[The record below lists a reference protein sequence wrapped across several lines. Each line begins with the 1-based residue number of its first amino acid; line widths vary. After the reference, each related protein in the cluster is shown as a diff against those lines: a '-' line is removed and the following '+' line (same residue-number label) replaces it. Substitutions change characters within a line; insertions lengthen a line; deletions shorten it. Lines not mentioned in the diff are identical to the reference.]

1 MEVVSIKR
9 GRGRPKGSKSSNPK
23 EKVIVLINGEK
34 RGRGRPRKDQTNIEK
49 VIQKVET
56 TLPVI
61 PKIKTIAANIPVLS
75 QKVEV
80 VSNVTE
86 EQVVKRGRG
95 RPRKDGSITVPVD
108 KATREAKKKTE
119 LDEKFEKEKAQFL
132 ASHSDNT
139 SKYVHIPTLVEIE
152 YQKNTEVKTS
162 AHELIIADEIERQK
176 DKAFRHIMSNAAVSK
191 PNLNKLEDV
200 CYINYTDQGRHI
212 SFNAEVGD
220 EIIVEWP
227 QNWRKTETWLVDEI
241 NEENGNVRLKN
252 TDEFYYGGINFIT
265 GPTVYGLK
273 IKKPKGKNEKAK
285 QL

>member
-34 RGRGRPRKDQTNIEK
+34 RGRGRPRKDQTNVEK
-49 VIQKVET
+49 IKVERT
-56 TLPVI
+56 PSLPIV
-61 PKIKTIAANIPVLS
+61 KVVAANIPALS
-75 QKVEV
+75 QKIE
-80 VSNVTE
+80 SNSESSDT
-86 EQVVKRGRG
+86 VKRGRG

-108 KATREAKKKTE
+108 KITRETKKKTE

-132 ASHSDNT
+132 ASHTDST
-139 SKYVHIPTLVEIE
+139 SRYVHIPTLKEIE
-152 YQKNTEVKTS
+152 YQKNTQVKTS
-162 AHELIIADEIERQK
+162 AHELIIAEEIEKQK

-191 PNLNKLEDV
+191 PNLNKLDDV
-200 CYINYTDQGRHI
+200 CYINFTDQGRHI

-227 QNWRKTETWLVDEI
+227 QNWRKTETWLIDEI

-252 TDEFYYGGINFIT
+252 TEEFYYGGINFIT

-273 IKKPKGKNEKAK
+273 IKKPNKGKK
-285 QL
+285 